1 MSLAA
6 TERRRHLVTAV
17 IGTVLMLVMG
27 TVLLLGFRFATQM
40 RTNITALQT
49 ASTLQ
54 TYPEELSHQL
64 NALRDRLEVR
74 AYSGQALADLQSTVK
89 RFDRELRTL
98 SASVDADSPQLG
110 HALLLWHQYAPVL
123 DPVVNFNGQPYVDS
137 DTGGSS
143 LSREGREHYAAVKRA
158 QLFASEN
165 ARPLQTQLANLAT
178 GLQRT
183 SSDAATRL
191 RALLMGG
198 VFAALVLGVVAAYFQ
213 LSRSR
218 HERVAREAQEQTRD
232 ILKTVREGFF
242 LLDAHYRIGTVWS
255 DALTRM
261 FSRSDFAGLTF
272 EELLRGLVPA
282 STLGTAMKYI
292 KLLWGDR
299 AHENLMKSINPL
311 GQLEITMD
319 NGHGGKET
327 RYLQFDFHRVM
338 GPEGIK
344 HVLCSVGDVTSS
356 VLLARELHESQ
367 ENASAQLDMMVGMMH
382 VDPLQLVSFLDT
394 AETGLKLVNTIL
406 KEPARSDAEFRK
418 KLTGLFREL
427 HAIKGEASALNLK
440 SVANRVHTLEDMV
453 GECKKK
459 PELSGNDF
467 LPMVLK
473 LDDLLA
479 HLRNVREMA
488 ARLTVLKDTVPGAA
502 AAAASAGTHPAAATT
517 GTHYPAAA
525 PSAPAAGANA
535 TTPAAAASGAPGG
548 ATARG
553 GAAPAAPGKAP
564 SPERVARRVEDLSP
578 ALYSMAERLAQDHA
592 KRFRLTLNG
601 LADVPAPYAATIK
614 DCLIQML
621 RNAAVHGIE
630 PPEVRRAN
638 AKKDPGSV
646 LVDFRKVT
654 EGYELVFEDDGA
666 GIAPEALK
674 AAAVRRQL
682 ITEEDAALMDT
693 RAAMALIF
701 RPGFSTQEEIS
712 MDAGRGV
719 GMDVVARSVYALGGK
734 IGVSTHA
741 GKFTRFKIVLP
752 ATEAV
757 STAVA

>member
-1 MSLAA
+1 MSLAG
-6 TERRRHLVTAV
+6 TERRRQLLTAS
-17 IGTVLMLVMG
+17 IGTALMLVMG
-27 TVLLLGFRFATQM
+27 LALIWGFRLATHM
-40 RTNITALQT
+40 RANIIALQT

-54 TYPEELSHQL
+54 TYPEEISHQL

-74 AYSGQALADLQSTVK
+74 AYSGQALADLQANVK
-89 RFDRELRTL
+89 RFDQELRAL
-98 SASVDADSPQLG
+98 STVVDADSPQLG

-123 DPVVNFNGQPYVDS
+123 EPVVSFNGQPYVDS
-137 DTGGSS
+137 DTAGSS

-165 ARPLQTQLANLAT
+165 ARPLQTLLANLAT
-178 GLQRT
+178 SLQRT
-183 SSDAATRL
+183 SSDGATRL
-191 RALLMGG
+191 RSLLMGG
-198 VFAALVLGVVAAYFQ
+198 VFAALVLALVAAYFQ

-218 HERVAREAQEQTRD
+218 SERTAREAQEQTRD

-242 LLDAHYRIGTVWS
+242 LLDAHYRIGAVWS
-255 DALTRM
+255 EALTRM
-261 FSRSDFAGLTF
+261 FGRNDFAGLTF
-272 EELLRGLVPA
+272 EELLRDLVPQA
-282 STLGTAMKYI
+282 TLSTAMKYI

-327 RYLQFDFHRVM
+327 RFLQFDFHRVM
-338 GPEGIK
+338 GPEGIR
-344 HVLCSVGDVTSS
+344 HVLCSVGDITSS
-356 VLLARELHESQ
+356 VLLSRELHESQ
-367 ENASAQLDMMVGMMH
+367 ESANAQLDMMLGMLH
-382 VDPLQLVSFLDT
+382 VDPLQLMSFLDT
-394 AETGLKLVNTIL
+394 ADAGLKLVNTIL
-406 KEPARSDAEFRK
+406 REPARTDAEFRK
-418 KLTGLFREL
+418 KLAGLFREL

-440 SVANRVHTLEDMV
+440 SVASRVHTLEDMV

-473 LDDLLA
+473 LDELLA

-488 ARLTVLKDTVPGAA
+488 ARLTALKDTVPGAA
-502 AAAASAGTHPAAATT
+502 AAAAAIAEATLPPTPAPPVPAASAVAADPVAG
-517 GTHYPAAA
+517 GTSRGTSPTAGKSSA
-525 PSAPAAGANA
+525 PSAPA
-535 TTPAAAASGAPGG
+535 
-548 ATARG
+548 
-553 GAAPAAPGKAP
+553 
-564 SPERVARRVEDLSP
+564 RRVEELSP
-578 ALYSMAERLAQDHA
+578 TLFAMAERLAQEHA
-592 KRFRLTLNG
+592 KRFRLTLTG
-601 LADVPAPYAATIK
+601 LADVPGAYSATIK

-630 PPEVRRAN
+630 PPEVRRAQ
-638 AKKDPGSV
+638 AKKDTGSV
-646 LVDFRKVT
+646 HVDFRKLT

-682 ITEEDAALMDT
+682 ISEEDAELMDT

-734 IGVSTHA
+734 IGVSTHP

-752 ATEAV
+752 ATDEVV